1 MFTKYEE
8 GRLMPIFYANQLID
22 VGTKIFSAA
31 GAPLEE
37 ARIVSELLVK
47 SNLVGHD
54 SHGIIRVIQYV
65 NEIEN
70 GSIRPGA
77 RIEIV
82 RETPSIAVLNGKWG
96 FGQVVAK
103 KAMEIAVEK
112 ARKNTVSI
120 VCAFNCNHIGRLADY
135 AIMASENDMI
145 GIVMVNSTKFV
156 APHGGRERLLS
167 TGPMCFAFPSYLEF
181 PLVIDVATSVVAEGK
196 VRVALH
202 KGEKIP
208 YGWIIDKNG
217 NPSNDPKD
225 LYDGG
230 ALLPLGGD
238 EHGHKGFG
246 LGLAVEVLSGILT
259 GAGCAYEE
267 GKKGNGVFFEAINIG
282 DFMPIEEFKKRA
294 SDLIRVIKS
303 SKPRPG
309 FKEILVPGE
318 PEYLTEKIRLKEGI
332 YVPEK
337 TWEEIKNLAKKLGVN
352 EIP

>member
-1 MFTKYEE
+1 
-8 GRLMPIFYANQLID
+8 MPIFHANQLINT
-22 VGTKIFSAA
+22 GTKIFSAA

-37 ARIVSELLVK
+37 ARLVSELLVK

-65 NEIEN
+65 GEIEK
-70 GSIRPGA
+70 GFIKPGA
-77 RIEIV
+77 RIQVIKENSSTAI
-82 RETPSIAVLNGKWG
+82 LNGDWN

-103 KAMEIAVEK
+103 RSMELAIEK
-112 ARKNTVSI
+112 AKKNAIGI

-135 AIMASENDMI
+135 AIMASENNMI
-145 GIVMVNSTKFV
+145 GIVVANSTKFV
-156 APHGGRERLLS
+156 APFGGKERVLS
-167 TGPMCFAFPSYLEF
+167 TGPICFAFPSNLEF
-181 PLVIDVATSVVAEGK
+181 PFVIDVATSVVAEGK

-208 YGWIIDKNG
+208 YGWIIDKDG
-217 NPSNDPKD
+217 NPSDNPKD

-267 GKKGNGVFFEAINIG
+267 DKRGNGVFFEVI
-282 DFMPIEEFKKRA
+282 DVEKFMSIEEFKKKV
-294 SDLIRVIKS
+294 SDLIKVIKN
-303 SKPRPG
+303 SKLRPG
-309 FKEILVPGE
+309 FKEILIPGE
-318 PEYLTEKIRLKEGI
+318 LEYLTERKRLKEGI

-337 TWEEIKNLAKKLGVN
+337 TWEEIKSLAKKLGID

>member
-82 RETPSIAVLNGKWG
+82 RETPSIAVLNGNWG

-156 APHGGRERLLS
+156 APH
-167 TGPMCFAFPSYLEF
+167 
-181 PLVIDVATSVVAEGK
+181 
-196 VRVALH
+196 
-202 KGEKIP
+202 
-208 YGWIIDKNG
+208 
-217 NPSNDPKD
+217 
-225 LYDGG
+225 
-230 ALLPLGGD
+230 
-238 EHGHKGFG
+238 
-246 LGLAVEVLSGILT
+246 
-259 GAGCAYEE
+259 
-267 GKKGNGVFFEAINIG
+267 
-282 DFMPIEEFKKRA
+282 
-294 SDLIRVIKS
+294 
-303 SKPRPG
+303 
-309 FKEILVPGE
+309 
-318 PEYLTEKIRLKEGI
+318 
-332 YVPEK
+332 
-337 TWEEIKNLAKKLGVN
+337 
-352 EIP
+352 